1 MEWHNVL
8 YTQAFSRIGI
18 MTNGYSTI
26 DMNMF
31 DGEWTIFMRL
41 EFGRIKM
48 NDKVFVSGLI
58 VMMIMLAVCVMQ
70 VFIDGYLSAI
80 ANDLKVT

>member
-1 MEWHNVL
+1 
-8 YTQAFSRIGI
+8 
-18 MTNGYSTI
+18 
-26 DMNMF
+26 
-31 DGEWTIFMRL
+31 
-41 EFGRIKM
+41 M